1 MTEGRVAHHTITAL
15 VEDKPGVLNRIVSMF
30 RRRNYNIASLA
41 VGHSEMPRM
50 SRMTFVVECDFSI
63 LHLVTNN
70 LDKLVEV
77 IEVENISENNSI
89 SRELALVKVKF
100 SNDPAKNE
108 LMRLVSHIDNIKIL
122 SISNNEIILE
132 IIDEE
137 DRIES
142 AVSLLF
148 YNRYKF
154 SLSGPTNVEIE
165 RQEPNKV
172 KVGSDDFYELVEIMR
187 TGVVAMDYELDAKF
201 NKEINN

>member
-1 MTEGRVAHHTITAL
+1 MTESRVTTHHTITAL

-41 VGHSEMPRM
+41 VGHSEMPGM

-77 IEVENISENNSI
+77 IEVDNISENNSI

-100 SNDPAKNE
+100 SNDSAKDE
-108 LMRLVSHIDNIKIL
+108 LMRLVSHIDNTKIL
-122 SISNNEIILE
+122 SISKNEIILE
-132 IIDEE
+132 IIDNE

-142 AVSLLF
+142 SVDLLF
-148 YNRYKF
+148 YNR
-154 SLSGPTNVEIE
+154 GPSNVRIEIK
-165 RQEPNKV
+165 EPNKV
-172 KVGSDDFYELVEIMR
+172 KVSNDDFYELVEIMR

>member
-1 MTEGRVAHHTITAL
+1 MTESRVTTHHTITAL

-41 VGHSEMPRM
+41 VGHSEIPKM

-77 IEVENISENNSI
+77 IEVDNISENNSI

-100 SNDPAKNE
+100 SNDSAKDE
-108 LMRLVSHIDNIKIL
+108 LMRLVSHIDNTKIL
-122 SISNNEIILE
+122 SISKNEIILE
-132 IIDEE
+132 IIDNE

-142 AVSLLF
+142 SVDLLF
-148 YNRYKF
+148 YNR
-154 SLSGPTNVEIE
+154 GPSNVRIEIK
-165 RQEPNKV
+165 EPNKV
-172 KVGSDDFYELVEIMR
+172 KVSNDDFYELVEIMR

>member
-1 MTEGRVAHHTITAL
+1 MIEGRVAHHTITAL
-15 VEDKPGVLNRIVSMF
+15 VADKPGVLNRIVSMF

-41 VGHSEMPRM
+41 VGHSEIPKM

-70 LDKLVEV
+70 LNKLVEV
-77 IEVENISENNSI
+77 VEVDNISENNSI

-100 SNDPAKNE
+100 SNDPAKDE
-108 LMRLVSHIDNIKIL
+108 LMRLVSHIDNTNIL

-132 IIDEE
+132 IIDNE

-142 AVSLLF
+142 SVGLLF
-148 YNRYKF
+148 YNRG
-154 SLSGPTNVEIE
+154 SSNVGVEIE
-165 RQEPNKV
+165 EPNKV
-172 KVGSDDFYELVEIMR
+172 KVNNDDFYELVEIMR
-187 TGVVAMDYELDAKF
+187 TGVVAMDYELDARF